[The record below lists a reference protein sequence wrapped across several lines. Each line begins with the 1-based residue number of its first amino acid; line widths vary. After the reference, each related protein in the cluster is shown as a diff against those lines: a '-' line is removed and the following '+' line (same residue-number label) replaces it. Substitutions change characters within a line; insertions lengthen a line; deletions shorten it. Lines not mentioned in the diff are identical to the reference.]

1 MNLYATL
8 TDIKAAHALNITG
21 TTNDAQLVTLLDAAS
36 RAIDNYTHRTYYAEI
51 QTWEFDG
58 QASPFFLPD
67 TLSITTLKTDEDGD
81 GTYEN
86 SYTEGTDYYLY
97 PLNHWPK
104 TYAVIAPN
112 GSYGGFASGMR
123 RAVEIDGL
131 FGYGDGES
139 SSPYLTSGD
148 AVADDPLSSSA
159 TSITVADAG
168 NFAVGQ
174 TIGMQ
179 DEQCYISAASGTTL
193 TVARAQNGT
202 DGASHIAT
210 TVIYIYQYP
219 APIVQAT
226 LIQAMRWYK
235 RGESAFQDVLRTSE
249 SMGEII
255 VYKGLDPDIVE
266 IAKTYSKRGMA

>member
-1 MNLYATL
+1 MNLYADLATL
-8 TDIKAAHALNITG
+8 KSASWLNITSTEYDTG
-21 TTNDAQLVTLLDAAS
+21 FVKYLDMAS
-36 RAIDNYTHRTYYAEI
+36 RAIDNYTHRRYYTEI

-81 GTYEN
+81 GTFEN

-104 TYAVIAPN
+104 TRAVIAPN

-123 RAVEIDGL
+123 KAVEIDGL

-148 AVADDPLSSSA
+148 AVGDDPLSSSA
-159 TSITVADAG
+159 TSITVADEG

-174 TIGMQ
+174 TIGIQ
-179 DEQCYISAASGTTL
+179 DEQCYISAIATTTL

-202 DGASHIAT
+202 TAASHVIT

-219 APIVQAT
+219 SPIVQAT
-226 LIQAMRWYK
+226 LIQAMRWWK
-235 RGESAFQDVLRTSE
+235 RRESAFQDVVRSSE
-249 SMGEII
+249 SMGEIV
-255 VYKGLDPDIVE
+255 VYKGMDPDIELV
-266 IAKTYSKRGMA
+266 IKTYKRRSVT

>member
-1 MNLYATL
+1 MNLYADLATL
-8 TDIKAAHALNITG
+8 KSSSWLDISGTSYDTG
-21 TTNDAQLVTLLDAAS
+21 FVRYLDMAS
-36 RAIDNYTHRTYYAEI
+36 RAIDNYTHRRYYAEI

-81 GTYEN
+81 GTFEN

-104 TYAVIAPN
+104 THAVIAPS

-123 RAVEIDGL
+123 KAVEIDGL

-139 SSPYLTSGD
+139 SSPYSTSGD
-148 AVADDPLSSSA
+148 AVGDDPLSSSA
-159 TSITVADAG
+159 TSITVADAD

-174 TIGMQ
+174 TIGIQ

-202 DGASHIAT
+202 TAASHVIT
-210 TVIYIYQYP
+210 TTIYIYQYP
-219 APIVQAT
+219 SPIVQAT
-226 LIQAMRWYK
+226 LIQAMRWWK
-235 RGESAFQDVLRTSE
+235 RRESAFQDVVHSSE

-255 VYKGLDPDIVE
+255 VYKGMDPDIE
-266 IAKTYSKRGMA
+266 LIIKTYKRRSVL